1 MTQLVTIHGVK
12 GFIDSNGTVQLS
24 LEDTV
29 RGLGFTKSETKKGKI
44 YSSIRWDRIFEYLTE
59 FGFDHKW
66 AKDSFVPE
74 NIFYRLAMKAKND
87 VGEAFQI
94 KVADEILPA
103 IRKHG
108 AYMTPDT
115 IEKTLNDPD
124 FIIGL
129 ASKLKQANAEKAEL
143 TAKIEQDK
151 PKVVF
156 AEALEVSKDS
166 ILVADLAKLLKQNGF
181 EIGEIRLFEWLRQ
194 NGYLIKSGSER
205 NMPTQRS
212 MDLKIMEIKMGQRMS
227 SSEGSKITRTT
238 KITGKGQIYFINKF
252 KEGA

>member
-1 MTQLVTIHGVK
+1 MTQLVTIHGVR
-12 GFIDSNGTVQLS
+12 GFISSDGLARLN
-24 LEDTV
+24 LEDV
-29 RGLGFTKSETKKGKI
+29 ARGLGFTQKAASGNEVV
-44 YSSIRWDRIFEYLTE
+44 RWERVNKYLSE
-59 FGFDHKW
+59 FGFIPTSGDGG
-66 AKDSFVPE
+66 FIPE
-74 NIFYRLAMKAKND
+74 NIFYRLAMRAKNN
-87 VGEAFQI
+87 VAESFQE
-94 KVADEILPA
+94 KVANEILPS
-103 IRKHG
+103 IRRTG
-108 AYMTPDT
+108 MYAT
-115 IEKTLNDPD
+115 
-124 FIIGL
+124 
-129 ASKLKQANAEKAEL
+129 AEL
-143 TAKIEQDK
+143 LDNPDLLIEAATRLKKEREERLKLQAKIEQDK

-212 MDLKIMEIKMGQRMS
+212 MELKIMEIKMGQRMS

>member
-1 MTQLVTIHGVK
+1 MTQLVTIHGVRGFTDEK
-12 GFIDSNGTVQLS
+12 GTAHLN
-24 LEDTV
+24 LEDV
-29 RGLGFTKSETKKGKI
+29 ARGLGFTDNSKNSE
-44 YSSIRWDRIFEYLTE
+44 YVRWNTVKAYLVG
-59 FGFDHKW
+59 FGFSQEV
-66 AKDSFVPE
+66 AKDTFITE
-74 NIFYRLAMKAKND
+74 NFFYRLAMKAKNAAA
-87 VGEAFQI
+87 EAFQS
-94 KVADEILPA
+94 KVADEILPS
-103 IRKHG
+103 IRRTG
-108 AYMTPDT
+108 MYAT
-115 IEKTLNDPD
+115 
-124 FIIGL
+124 
-129 ASKLKQANAEKAEL
+129 AEL
-143 TAKIEQDK
+143 LDNPDLLIEAATRLKKEREERLKLQAKIEQDK

-212 MDLKIMEIKMGQRMS
+212 MELKIMEIKMGQRMS

>member
-1 MTQLVTIHGVK
+1 MTKLVTIHGVR
-12 GFIDSNGTVQLS
+12 GFVSSDGTAQLN
-24 LEDTV
+24 LEDV
-29 RGLGFTKSETKKGKI
+29 ARGLGFTQRKNGVN
-44 YSSIRWDRIFEYLTE
+44 YIRWRRVNRYLTE
-59 FGFDHKW
+59 MGFSPLVGKE
-66 AKDSFVPE
+66 FIPE
-74 NIFYRLAMKAKND
+74 NVFYRLAMKADNET
-87 VGEAFQI
+87 GRAFQA
-94 KVADEILPA
+94 KVADEILPS
-103 IRKHG
+103 IRRTG
-108 AYMTPDT
+108 MYATSELLDNPDLL
-115 IEKTLNDPD
+115 IEAATRLKKEREERL
-124 FIIGL
+124 
-129 ASKLKQANAEKAEL
+129 KLQ
-143 TAKIEQDK
+143 AKIEQDK

>member
-1 MTQLVTIHGVK
+1 MTQLVTIHGVR
-12 GFIDSNGTVQLS
+12 GFVGSDGMAQLN
-24 LEDTV
+24 LEDV
-29 RGLGFTKSETKKGKI
+29 ARGLGFTQRKNGVN
-44 YSSIRWDRIFEYLTE
+44 YIRWRRVNGYLTE
-59 FGFDHKW
+59 MGFSPLVGKE
-66 AKDSFVPE
+66 FIPE
-74 NIFYRLAMKAKND
+74 NAFYRLAMKADNET
-87 VGEAFQI
+87 GRAFQS
-94 KVADEILPA
+94 KVADEILPS
-103 IRKHG
+103 IRRTG
-108 AYMTPDT
+108 MYAT
-115 IEKTLNDPD
+115 
-124 FIIGL
+124 
-129 ASKLKQANAEKAEL
+129 AEL
-143 TAKIEQDK
+143 LDNPDLLIEAATRLKKEREERLKLQAKIEQDK

-166 ILVADLAKLLKQNGF
+166 ILVADLAKLLKQNGI

-212 MDLKIMEIKMGQRMS
+212 MELKIMEIKMGQRMS